1 MGCSAISVTS
11 AKLFLVDGR
20 AHYYF
25 GTPMSWSAARSFC
38 LNMCQDLPSIKSAA
52 HNQAIVAAL
61 SAGVTGELSIH
72 IGANDLAQEG
82 SFVWADK
89 SPWDYTN
96 WYARF
101 QQPDN
106 NLGIEHCAELFL
118 GSTALDGH
126 FTGAAGYWN
135 DEPCHGY
142 AAHVVCAAG
151 TGNAAGE
158 PPCSRPATLS
168 SKLAA
173 TDTCQ
178 LGSSTIR

>member
-1 MGCSAISVTS
+1 MPAAQEFIVGGRLHFYYTIPMYWSDARAFCRSMG
-11 AKLFLVDGR
+11 
-20 AHYYF
+20 H
-25 GTPMSWSAARSFC
+25 
-38 LNMCQDLPSIKSAA
+38 DLPSIKSAA

-96 WYARF
+96 WYARHR
-101 QQPDN
+101 QPDN
-106 NLGIEHCAELFL
+106 HLGIEHCAELFL
-118 GSTALDGH
+118 GSTAYVGH

-135 DEPCHGY
+135 DCLCDGY

-151 TGNAAGE
+151 TGTIAGGPLMQSTLVFDAA
-158 PPCSRPATLS
+158 
-168 SKLAA
+168 LARS
-173 TDTCQ
+173 CN
-178 LGSSTIR
+178 